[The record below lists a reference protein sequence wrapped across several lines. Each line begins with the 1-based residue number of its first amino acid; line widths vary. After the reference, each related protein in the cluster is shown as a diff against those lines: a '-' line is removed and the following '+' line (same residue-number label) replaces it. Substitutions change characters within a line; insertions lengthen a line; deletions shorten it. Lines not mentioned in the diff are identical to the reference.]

1 MAVTYFGDNTNGNTT
16 GGRSADYQQAL
27 RFQNTA
33 MTGNLCEIGMN
44 IGDTDVGGG
53 NLRMGVWA
61 DKGNFR
67 CFWCGADGR
76 FVPSPEREAEKRKAE
91 RARLATMV
99 A

>member
-1 MAVTYFGDNTNGNTT
+1 MRFSSTAAHVDREMVKSIIERNSLKRLGMSESIFGGDCPFCGHD
-16 GGRSADYQQAL
+16 RS
-27 RFQNTA
+27 FT
-33 MTGNLCEIGMN
+33 I
-44 IGDTDVGGG
+44 
-53 NLRMGVWA
+53 WA

-91 RARLATMV
+91 RAKLATMV